1 MPRIDDPKAP
11 LPGLRAVDVDVSG
24 LDSFAGSV
32 EGELQANFRPQAV
45 GLMRVYEVGSHFGVG
60 HSSSDVRAARVR
72 HTECLQAAVN
82 QLAGYANATQI
93 LVEAARTVAAR
104 YRDTDALAAA
114 NAVEV
119 QRALHAA
126 VVAAGAAQAETD
138 GQARAAAEA
147 GRPLRLG
154 SEVAE

>member
-1 MPRIDDPKAP
+1 MPRIDDPPAS
-11 LPGLRAVDVDVSG
+11 LPGLRAVEVDVSG

-32 EGELQANFRPQAV
+32 EGELQANFQPQATS
-45 GLMRVYEVGSHFGVG
+45 LMKVYEVGSHFGIG

-114 NAVEV
+114 NVLEV
-119 QRALHAA
+119 RRALDAA
-126 VVAAGAAQAETD
+126 VVAAGAAQAEAERQAPAATD
-138 GQARAAAEA
+138 ADK
-147 GRPLRLG
+147 PLRLG
-154 SEVAE
+154 AEVAE